1 MFSVLLRL
9 IHFLDFQQ
17 VAHTTLLKVHKKTS
31 KNVSLLVITSA
42 VVFWNTFY
50 VILHL
55 YRTLV
60 WSKALFKE
68 SILFLAESRS
78 VPQFGP
84 HRLFFGKEILAIILF
99 SESFSSDTEP
109 EKMKY
114 LAWNEVPNVIF
125 LAFCALHLTDCANYF
140 ILYFDSCMWCV

>member
-9 IHFLDFQQ
+9 IHFPDFQQ
-17 VAHTTLLKVHKKTS
+17 VAHKTVSKVHKNVR
-31 KNVSLLVITSA
+31 NVSLLVITLA

-50 VILHL
+50 VIILHL

-84 HRLFFGKEILAIILF
+84 HRFVFWKGNSGDNI
-99 SESFSSDTEP
+99 
-109 EKMKY
+109 
-114 LAWNEVPNVIF
+114 V
-125 LAFCALHLTDCANYF
+125 
-140 ILYFDSCMWCV
+140 

>member
-1 MFSVLLRL
+1 M
-9 IHFLDFQQ
+9 
-17 VAHTTLLKVHKKTS
+17 
-31 KNVSLLVITSA
+31 SLLVITSA
-42 VVFWNTFY
+42 VVLWNTFY

-109 EKMKY
+109 EKWSISHEMKSQKM
-114 LAWNEVPNVIF
+114 WFFWPFVPCIWPTVLITLF
-125 LAFCALHLTDCANYF
+125 F
-140 ILYFDSCMWCV
+140 ILTPVCVVFKYYTWFKFSLRSVLALSVRKNRILFFFI